1 MKLTTVAMF
10 GAGYVLGTRAGR
22 ERYEQLREL
31 GRRLAGELDGA
42 GVREGLET
50 VTARLEKFA
59 SGSGLAAQVD
69 QRRAPARR

>member
-22 ERYEQLREL
+22 ERYDQLRGL

-42 GVREGLET
+42 GVLEGLES
-50 VTARLEKFA
+50 VSARLEKYA
-59 SGSGLAAQVD
+59 SGSGLAAQVG
-69 QRRAPARR
+69 QRRAPAGR